1 MEYNSEMVQSN
12 IQEIFDQHTL
22 EDFKGGSRWY
32 RDANGFSISL
42 ANQYNTEPYKVAGII
57 SALSPMKSWD
67 LNKQIAEKALKRRTM
82 RGLHWYNQTGKAKR
96 IKQCSDVSQVDDI
109 LGGLKTINFFHN
121 IYEPDNQDYLT
132 VDRWMSVIALGVRK
146 QKFTPKQYNFL
157 KGEYK
162 KFAMKVGMD
171 PVPLQATLWVV
182 AHRTKK
188 EI

>member
-1 MEYNSEMVQSN
+1 MEYNSDFVQQN
-12 IQEIFDQHTL
+12 INDIWVQHTL
-22 EDFKGGSRWY
+22 EDYKNGSRWY

-42 ANQYNTEPYKVAGII
+42 ANQYNTEPYKTAGVI

-67 LNKQIAEKALKRRTM
+67 LNKQIAEKALKRQTL

-96 IKQCSDVSQVDDI
+96 IKQCSDVSQVDGI

-132 VDRWMSVIALGVRK
+132 IDRHMSVIALGNRK

-157 KGEYK
+157 KDEYR
-162 KFAMKVGMD
+162 KFSGKVGINL
-171 PVPLQATLWVV
+171 VTLQATLWVT
-182 AHRTKK
+182 HKRTKG